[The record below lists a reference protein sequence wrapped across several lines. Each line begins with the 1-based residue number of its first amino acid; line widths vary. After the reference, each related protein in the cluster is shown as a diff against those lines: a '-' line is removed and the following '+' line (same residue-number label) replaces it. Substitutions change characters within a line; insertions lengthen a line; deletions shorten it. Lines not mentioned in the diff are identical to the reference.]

1 MERQR
6 QIEADRNK
14 KALDRALA
22 KPFVKVGNKNSTFSV
37 VWLVFKII
45 ISILWGKC
53 LMHFFYQQ
61 KILWQ
66 ELKSYGYWIVY
77 VLVVPTS
84 TIREKNCS
92 KSGKFYSRIWLYV
105 PFKTNLI
112 SDLLGTRLV
121 GEITL
126 ISNKESEICH
136 M

>member
-1 MERQR
+1 
-6 QIEADRNK
+6 
-14 KALDRALA
+14 
-22 KPFVKVGNKNSTFSV
+22 
-37 VWLVFKII
+37 
-45 ISILWGKC
+45 
-53 LMHFFYQQ
+53 MHFFYQQ

-92 KSGKFYSRIWLYV
+92 KSGKVYSRIWLYV

-126 ISNKESEICH
+126 ISNKESEICY